1 MLELKNISLNLA
13 DSKDILNDVSLN
25 VESGKFVVIT
35 GPNGGGKSTLAK
47 IVAGIFKPTSGQIL
61 FDGDVYKRQVPSPP
75 LLPSSA
81 YASFSCFS
89 AGRTTESKPQRNSG
103 IFAEI
108 LL

>member
-61 FDGDVYKRQVPSPP
+61 FDGQDITN
-75 LLPSSA
+75 
-81 YASFSCFS
+81 ASITDR
-89 AGRTTESKPQRNSG
+89 ARMG
-103 IFAEI
+103 IS
-108 LL
+108 